1 MTSVFSV
8 EPYAS
13 AQRPSAW
20 REAVCE
26 TFVRL
31 DCKPRTH
38 SPMHGRIEANSVGE
52 LHIARVQ
59 SSAQTVSRTKA
70 LANQSDQA
78 FVLMSLQLRG
88 HTVISQDGCVADLSP
103 GCLGFY
109 DTTRPYTLE
118 LPQDFDQLVL
128 YIPHQTL
135 ERLAPAGLDQVGKTL
150 SATNPYAQAL
160 MAISPQL
167 LGPTATRLSS
177 ATLEL
182 MALAIE
188 SLQQEPHNQATYSSA
203 LSFCSEALFWRAN
216 EFIANHLHEVELS
229 PASIACALHV
239 SLRRLQE
246 VFQANNKTVNQSI
259 WQSRLNFARSLL
271 LASNGRR
278 EAISHIAAKAGF
290 RDVSHFNRRF
300 KAHFFVTPSELRD
313 HH

>member
-8 EPYAS
+8 EPFAS

-31 DCKPRTH
+31 DCKPRNH

-52 LHIARVQ
+52 LHVARVQ

-70 LANQSDQA
+70 LAIQSDQA
-78 FVLMSLQLRG
+78 YVLMSLQLRG
-88 HTVISQDGCVADLSP
+88 HTIISQDGCVADLSP

-128 YIPHQTL
+128 YIPHQAL

-150 SATNPYAQAL
+150 SAANPYARAL
-160 MAISPQL
+160 MAIAPQL
-167 LGPTATRLSS
+167 LGPTAARLSN

-188 SLQQEPHNQATYSSA
+188 SLKQDSTHQEAGSRT
-203 LSFCSEALFWRAN
+203 LSVCTEALVWRAS
-216 EFIANHLHEVELS
+216 EYIANHLHQIELS
-229 PASIACALHV
+229 PASVASALHV

-246 VFQANNKTVNQSI
+246 VFQAQNRTVNQSI
-259 WQSRLNFARSLL
+259 WEARLSFAKSLL

-278 EAISHIAAKAGF
+278 EAISQIAARAGL

-300 KAHFFVTPSELRD
+300 KAHYSVTPSELRD